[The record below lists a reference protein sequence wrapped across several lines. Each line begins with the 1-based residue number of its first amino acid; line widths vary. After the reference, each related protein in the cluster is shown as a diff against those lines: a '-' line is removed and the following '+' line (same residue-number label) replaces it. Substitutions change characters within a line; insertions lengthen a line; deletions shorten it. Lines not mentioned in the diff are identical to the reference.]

1 MQRRSSGVEKICS
14 VSQINQY
21 IKNLFVR
28 DYLLSRVQVQ
38 GEISNLKYHSS
49 GHIYFT
55 LKDEAAQISCV
66 MFASYTRGMTFR
78 LEEGQNVLV
87 YGSISVYE
95 RDGRYQLYARDIS
108 MQGAGKLYE
117 EYEKRKKR
125 LLEEGLFDEE
135 NKKPL
140 PKYAKT
146 IGVVTAQTGA
156 VIQDICNVT
165 HRRNPYVQIRLYPAK
180 VQGEG
185 AAQTVI
191 RGIRYFEKTDVDTI
205 IIGRG
210 GGSIEDLWAFND
222 ERVAR
227 AIYDSD
233 IPVIS
238 AVGHEPDVTISDF
251 VADLRAATP
260 SNAAELAVPNAEDIR
275 ETLRGY
281 DIRMVQAMRKQMAQR
296 RSALDNLAGRRVL
309 QSPAA
314 YFDLRRVELDYT
326 RSRLTAA
333 GERWLA
339 ARRHGFA
346 QYAAA
351 LDAMSPLKVL
361 ARGYAVATDA
371 DGTVLRSA
379 AKVQPG
385 DPVRVQLQDGAL
397 HCTVNNREDAH
408 GKTETD
414 L

>member
-1 MQRRSSGVEKICS
+1 MAGVYS
-14 VSQINQY
+14 VSQVNAY
-21 IKNLFVR
+21 IKNMFAQDFALNRISVK
-28 DYLLSRVQVQ
+28 
-38 GEISNLKYHSS
+38 GEVSNCKYHTS

-55 LKDEAAQISCV
+55 LKDGLGSMQAV
-66 MFASYTRGMTFR
+66 MFASRRKGLTFR
-78 LEEGQNVLV
+78 LEEGQQVV
-87 YGSISVYE
+87 VKGSIEVYE
-95 RDGRYQLYARDIS
+95 RDGRYQLYASEITLDGTGDLFRRFE
-108 MQGAGKLYE
+108 KLRNE
-117 EYEKRKKR
+117 
-125 LLEEGLFDEE
+125 LEEMGMFSPEY
-135 NKKPL
+135 KTPI

-146 IGVVTAQTGA
+146 VGIVTASTGA
-156 VIQDICNVT
+156 AIRDIINISG
-165 HRRNPYVQIRLYPAK
+165 RRNPYVQLVLCPAL
-180 VQGEG
+180 VQGAG
-185 AAQTVI
+185 AAPSIVRAIQTLDAMHL
-191 RGIRYFEKTDVDTI
+191 DVLI
-205 IIGRG
+205 VGRG